1 MHVNIKQTQWHH
13 LEYMFVTAVL
23 REVQLFND

>member
-1 MHVNIKQTQWHH
+1 MKLYMHINIKQTQWHH

-23 REVQLFND
+23 REV